1 MQKFFISCFE
11 RRVGWNSAIL
21 AWGVCL
27 AAWPADSQRTTW
39 AQEQT
44 PPPREV
50 SQPKEIPADHPLTA
64 VLRLAKASRERIQ
77 AAGDYECRFFKRDLV
92 GGRVYTHSTLVKFR
106 AKPMSVYMRF
116 DKPTAGREAI
126 YVEGQN
132 GGNLLA
138 HEAGIAALVGTVA
151 LPPNS
156 PQALSESRHPITE
169 FGMENLV
176 QEAIDQ
182 WEAEAQFA
190 ATETEAQYYPKAKLH
205 KMECQV
211 IETRHPVRRRQ
222 FAFYMTRL
230 YIDNKTLLPV
240 RLEQYGFPQKA
251 GEKPPLIEEYTYYQI
266 RLKPELSDR
275 DFDPRNPAYGF

>member
-1 MQKFFISCFE
+1 MQKFFLFRFE
-11 RRVGWNSAIL
+11 RPLRWSFTFL
-21 AWGVCL
+21 ALGICL
-27 AAWPADSQRTTW
+27 TPWTSDFQNTTF
-39 AQEQT
+39 AQNQT
-44 PPPREV
+44 PPAQDV

-77 AAGDYECRFFKRDLV
+77 SAGDYECRFFKRDLA
-92 GGRVYTHSTLVKFR
+92 GGRVYTHSTHVKFR

-116 DKPTAGREAI
+116 DKPTAGREVI

-132 GGNLLA
+132 GGKLLA

-151 LPPNS
+151 LPPMS

-176 QEAIDQ
+176 EEAIDQ
-182 WEAEAQFA
+182 WEGEAQFA
-190 ATETEAQYYPKAKLH
+190 AAETEAKYYPKAKLH

-266 RLKPELSDR
+266 HLKPELSDR
-275 DFDPRNPAYGF
+275 DFDPKNPAYGF